1 LNMPHEEWVT
11 RRMRGHRSDA
21 SADTLQTTS
30 GHAYLV
36 RDRATSDGGRAV
48 VFTDITEK
56 SRAEDALAQTQT
68 VLESSRDKAPTGYL
82 ADLTKRL
89 DSATAQADKAKTTLL
104 RTMSHELKTP
114 LNAILGFSDL
124 MATLADRVSADQ
136 IREYAGLIRQGGTNL
151 LKIINQIMDLTKIS
165 AGRYELHRAAVDVGA
180 LLWLERDAFCEPATQ
195 RGVAID

>member
-1 LNMPHEEWVT
+1 

-124 MATLADRVSADQ
+124 MCALGDNLTSAQ
-136 IREYAGLIRQGGTNL
+136 IREYAGLIHQGGTNL
-151 LKIINQIMDLTKIS
+151 LKLLNQIMDLTKIS
-165 AGRYELHRAAVDVGA
+165 AGRYDLNKQVLDAGGM
-180 LLWLERDAFCEPATQ
+180 LWLARENF
-195 RGVAID
+195 VA